1 MCKQMTRLNLCLN
14 FNLTRELHKHT
25 ATLSPPGSG
34 TLSLWREGR
43 WLCREDREEML
54 TDVLSMVNRK
64 PQLMQSLREDY
75 TPTSEINLEGQG
87 RV

>member
-1 MCKQMTRLNLCLN
+1 MPEFQSNS
-14 FNLTRELHKHT
+14 E
-25 ATLSPPGSG
+25 ATQNTQPPCHSPGSVA
-34 TLSLWREGR
+34 LSLRWRGQGR
-43 WLCREDREEML
+43 WLCREGAGGDAI